1 MTDIILQMSGDDMFR
16 IVSFPSVVR
25 GCGNIFAG
33 HNGFL
38 IRSSCV
44 PELSLNCIYVYG
56 NNVGADSRL
65 IYIYN
70 FSHFINAIETLREY
84 ASVLGVNFKI
94 NYGGFK

>member
-1 MTDIILQMSGDDMFR
+1 MTDIILQMRGDDRFK

-33 HNGFL
+33 RNGFL
-38 IRSSCV
+38 IRSAWA
-44 PELSLNCIYVYG
+44 PDLSPNCIYVYG
-56 NNVGADSRL
+56 NDESADSRL

-70 FSHFINAIETLREY
+70 FSHFINAIETLQEY
-84 ASVLGVNFKI
+84 ARELGVNFKI